1 MASRYT
7 SAAYAYDC
15 TAQEQASYGYGAER
29 RRRAAETRAPR
40 FDVYTGAG
48 RQADQ
53 DVSPAFLHVVKV
65 FAVLAVLF
73 CAIGLGR
80 VTIASATTA
89 LLNDNAQISQEIEEV
104 REAGENLEVMNS
116 VYGADS
122 RIRDI
127 ATGSLGMVE
136 PDQRVIL
143 DFSSDASAAAG
154 AEEAS
159 AE

>member
-7 SAAYAYDC
+7 SAAYAYDY

-104 REAGENLEVMNS
+104 REAGENLEVMN
-116 VYGADS
+116 VLEREMRYPEEMFG
-122 RIRDI
+122 
-127 ATGSLGMVE
+127 V
-136 PDQRVIL
+136 VIP
-143 DFSSDASAAAG
+143 SSELAYL
-154 AEEAS
+154 AELLLPYRN
-159 AE
+159 